1 MRARRPLRLRHEPHI
16 IGRMS
21 AEPSPPRIFF
31 DAVLTPHRS
40 LSPAGFW
47 VVMALVS
54 GVSFVSG
61 MFFVL
66 KGAWPVTGY
75 FGLDVLLI
83 YFAFRANYRSARL
96 YETIKLTADALVVE
110 RVRPS
115 GRRQRWK
122 FQPYWLRVE
131 MDDPPAHDSQLTLTS
146 HGRCLAIGA
155 FLTPDERLDLAKS
168 LKEALRRCRHA
179 AQAEE
184 EAAPDAPAPAR
195 AALREAR

>member
-1 MRARRPLRLRHEPHI
+1 
-16 IGRMS
+16 MS
-21 AEPSPPRIFF
+21 AEPSPPRVFF

-47 VVMALVS
+47 VVMALIS

-96 YETIKLTADALVVE
+96 YETVKLTADALVVE

-131 MDDPPAHDSQLTLTS
+131 MDDPPSHDSQLTLTS

-168 LKEALRRCRHA
+168 LKEALRCCRHA
-179 AQAEE
+179 AHAEE
-184 EAAPDAPAPAR
+184 GAAPDAPAPAR